1 LIQQKNNIIIEDS
14 VTYYYLTEMARIAGF
29 REKIHFI
36 PSTHESNIPVLMNI
50 LMGWRLDFLIL
61 LYDSPEKREMAE
73 HLKKN
78 IFLPA
83 MESASKKIIM
93 MEGFRKVEDLFST
106 IDFKRFIL
114 QKRTGITESNSD
126 YIDNNGL
133 SRMIL
138 VTSFLNHI
146 RNEKTIFADFDAE
159 TQKNF
164 TLLFEK
170 IKKAIN

>member
-1 LIQQKNNIIIEDS
+1 MAIGRG
-14 VTYYYLTEMARIAGF
+14 LTEMIRITAF

-36 PSTHESNIPVLMNI
+36 PSTHESNIPILLNI

-78 IFLPA
+78 IFVPA
-83 MESASKKIIM
+83 EESASKKIIV
-93 MEGFRKVEDLFST
+93 MEGFRKVEDQFST
-106 IDFKRFIL
+106 IDFKRFII

-126 YIDNNGL
+126 YIENNGL

-146 RNEKTIFADFDAE
+146 RKEKTLFTDFDAE

-164 TLLFEK
+164 TLLFER